1 MAPLS
6 RALRAELKSEE
17 RPQPSALALIC
28 PSALTLC
35 ALCCGMSAMR
45 AASRG
50 EFSGALVWLGL
61 SAIADGLDGHAARR
75 LNAVTAFG
83 GELDSLCDLVD
94 FGAAP
99 TLVVY
104 EWAEGKIVPL
114 HLSCTNGPRS
124 GMRGASARM
133 PPVPN
138 SLCARR
144 LAGEGRREGGSA
156 RPG

>member
-61 SAIADGLDGHAARR
+61 SASADGEFSGAIVWLGLSAIADG
-75 LNAVTAFG
+75 V
-83 GELDSLCDLVD
+83 
-94 FGAAP
+94 
-99 TLVVY
+99 
-104 EWAEGKIVPL
+104 
-114 HLSCTNGPRS
+114 
-124 GMRGASARM
+124 
-133 PPVPN
+133 
-138 SLCARR
+138 
-144 LAGEGRREGGSA
+144 
-156 RPG
+156 